1 MASSKVYRI
10 PYDKETVQPLL
21 GIATSQ
27 ANPVYYIAIFLLLF
41 IIILALHFRVSITTI
56 VIILVGIPVY
66 AAVVLYALDILKECS
81 RRHIPEAG
89 RTFFISRNKVVFHQ
103 PSYNPNKV
111 QKVVLKRTEIKV
123 IGLTFRSRK
132 KVADMEFHLRDG
144 TKMIFM
150 AEMLDLGG
158 HNLPLILKE
167 LGYPVEM
174 GRPGE

>member
-10 PYDKETVQPLL
+10 PYDKEKVEPHL

-27 ANPVYYIAIFLLLF
+27 ANLGYYIAIFLLFF
-41 IIILALHFRVSITTI
+41 IIILAIHFRLNITA
-56 VIILVGIPVY
+56 VIIILIGIPVY
-66 AAVVLYALDILKECS
+66 AAVVLYALDILKEYS
-81 RRHIPEAG
+81 RRLIPEAG

-103 PSYNPNKV
+103 PSYNPSKV
-111 QKVVLKRTEIKV
+111 QKVVLKRTEIEV

-132 KVADMEFHLRDG
+132 KVADMEYQLRDG
-144 TKMIFM
+144 RKMIFM

-174 GRPGE
+174 GLPSV